1 LNPNE
6 ASKRVS
12 YTFDG
17 KNYELTHGSVII
29 SSISNYT
36 NACNPSM
43 MLAAGLLAKK
53 AYEMGLKKKP
63 YIKTSLSPGCGNI
76 TKHYLAKSGML
87 SYLEAFG
94 FIFFL
99 ILFNFSFNVY
109 FS

>member
-1 LNPNE
+1 MNPNE
-6 ASKRVS
+6 ASKRAS

-53 AYEMGLKKKP
+53 AFEMGLKKKP
-63 YIKTSLSPGCGNI
+63 YIKTSLSPGSGNI
-76 TKHYLAKSGML
+76 TKHYLTKSGML
-87 SYLEAFG
+87 PYLEAFG
-94 FIFFL
+94 FLFF
-99 ILFNFSFNVY
+99 FNF
-109 FS
+109 